1 MSTLK
6 VNNII
11 PFSGQTVNIQGDF
24 TPSGSNQSLG
34 SEANPW
40 SELYVSTGSVNFVA
54 PGTAQNPQQ
63 ASVAMLK
70 AGGEAV
76 AGTGQVYGMIYTE
89 TNYTYRG
96 SFSVGTNNRALG
108 TASFTTG
115 LHNTASGNYS
125 QAHGFN
131 NRSIGNYSYTK
142 GDNTRASG
150 SHTHAEGF
158 ETLST
163 GLHSR
168 VRGYWST
175 ASGDHSNAEGF
186 YANAS
191 GIYSHA
197 EGRSTIASEDSSHAE
212 GANTRAIGFYSH
224 AEGSDN
230 VALGYGT
237 HAEGYFNTASGD
249 YSHAEG
255 QGTKALGG
263 SSHAEGLATVALGL
277 GSHAEGLNTIAS
289 GSYQSVVGQ
298 WNALNNTSSVFIV
311 GTGTFSTRKDGFSVE
326 LDSQNVRPHIV
337 IPTNAANPTN
347 PKTGSMY
354 FNPSTN
360 LMFVYNGTAWRSAS
374 FA

>member
-11 PFSGQTVNIQGDF
+11 PFSGQTVNVQGDF

-40 SELYVSTGSVNFVA
+40 SELYISTGSIVFV
-54 PGTAQNPQQ
+54 NPQQ
-63 ASVAMLK
+63 QTVAVIK
-70 AGGEAV
+70 AGGEDATLNNT
-76 AGTGQVYGMIYTE
+76 TGMVFTD
-89 TNYTYRG
+89 TNSGLKG
-96 SFSVGTNNRALG
+96 SFSVGTNNRASG
-108 TASFTTG
+108 TASLANG
-115 LHNTASGNYS
+115 LANTASGFYS
-125 QAHGFN
+125 
-131 NRSIGNYSYTK
+131 
-142 GDNTRASG
+142 
-150 SHTHAEGF
+150 HAEGY
-158 ETLST
+158 LSKAT
-163 GLHSR
+163 GE
-168 VRGYWST
+168 
-175 ASGDHSNAEGF
+175 ASHTEGF
-186 YANAS
+186 FTNAS

-230 VALGYGT
+230 VASGYGT

-263 SSHAEGLATVALGL
+263 SSHAEGLSTVALGL

-289 GSYQSVVGQ
+289 GSYQSVAGQ
-298 WNALNNTSSVFIV
+298 YNALNNTSSFFVV
-311 GTGTFSTRKDGFSVE
+311 GAGTFSTRKDGFSVE
-326 LDSQNVRPHIV
+326 LDSQNIRPHIV
-337 IPTNAANPTN
+337 IPTNAANPAN
-347 PKTGSMY
+347 PKSGSMY
-354 FNPSTN
+354 FNVAN
-360 LMFVYNGTAWRSAS
+360 NFLYIHNGIAWRSAS